1 MSKRSHEDSVF
12 SKTARFLE
20 ERTPSTPGNSI
31 SINELLSNSEEPEA
45 DHSETHNSTRKP
57 RNFIAAVACENCRL
71 KKTRC
76 DESRPKCG
84 LCKALNLECVYS
96 ERKLSKKDQSIG
108 MIISTLHRIETK
120 LENLP
125 SVISND
131 IRPITGHVLQ
141 AVEAIQVSAATA
153 GTPSARTSSHKL
165 SFSQNTSPAAMG
177 QIEVEAQ
184 ASVDGKEVI
193 SFSQHGVV
201 VWPGIISS
209 LPERFLVVYD
219 QLGKNYVLDVELER
233 SALPMWVNT
242 PLGLPSTGSWLEGLP
257 MALVKG
263 LCEAFFS
270 LFHPFTPFMDKHFF
284 FSLTLGAVINHGFS
298 TTIET
303 CLVLNVMALGC
314 LAVRAYEEADFPL
327 PGTLG
332 DRFERPAWYEVVMED
347 PPGLSFFNKARKR
360 MGFLMEKNN
369 LSSCQYYLLSAMYY
383 TQIIRPLDSGAM
395 LNRAAACLCFML
407 ANRDINYNEWEGDM
421 KSRVFWN
428 TVMYETIL
436 VQELDLPPSGLLSLE
451 DNVPI
456 PKFIPFKISSEIT
469 PLPDPDDSYYHQCH
483 FLAQIANRIILTRI
497 RHSLYLFSES
507 GTLPRPA
514 VSQELHNQ
522 VEEWRKNL
530 PPVIQFSAKDS
541 TTTSNDDISP
551 SITPN
556 APRTPT
562 SLAMLVADS
571 MLRARYRICKFHI
584 GRPYLYKA
592 LRTPNLLT
600 EDDFEQIRS
609 GLRFAM
615 DWPMIRGVFRQ
626 MRSCVPI
633 RFAFCS
639 QFFGQLLIFHCI
651 SNSPDPRLRAT
662 LPSGWERWYREMV
675 EFLEYCAAFSPAI
688 SRDVGLIQLL

>member
-1 MSKRSHEDSVF
+1 MSKRPHEDSVF
-12 SKTARFLE
+12 SKTANFLE
-20 ERTPSTPGNSI
+20 RSASTPGNSI
-31 SINELLSNSEEPEA
+31 SINELLSNSEEAEA
-45 DHSETHNSTRKP
+45 DHSETHARKP
-57 RNFIAAVACENCRL
+57 RNFIASVACENCRL

-141 AVEAIQVSAATA
+141 AVEAIQASASTTAA
-153 GTPSARTSSHKL
+153 GTPSARTSSHKFSL
-165 SFSQNTSPAAMG
+165 SQNTSPAATNLL
-177 QIEVEAQ
+177 EAETQ
-184 ASVDGKEVI
+184 GSADGKEII

-201 VWPGIISS
+201 VWPGIIER
-209 LPERFLVVYD
+209 LPHDFLSVYE
-219 QLGKNYVLDVELER
+219 QIGRNYVLDVELER
-233 SALPMWVNT
+233 PPLPMWVNS
-242 PLGLPSTGSWLEGLP
+242 PFGLPNTGNWLEELP
-257 MALVKG
+257 FALVKG

-284 FSLTLGAVINHGFS
+284 FSLTLGTVIKHGFS

-327 PGTLG
+327 PGTMG
-332 DRFERPAWYEVVMED
+332 DHFERPAWFEAVLED
-347 PPGLSFFNKARKR
+347 PPGLSFFNEARKR

-395 LNRAAACLCFML
+395 LNRAATCLCFML

-456 PKFIPFKISSEIT
+456 PKFIPFKLSSEIT
-469 PLPDPDDSYYHQCH
+469 RLPDPDESYYHQ
-483 FLAQIANRIILTRI
+483 
-497 RHSLYLFSES
+497 SES
-507 GTLPRPA
+507 GNLPRPA
-514 VSQELHNQ
+514 VSIELHKQ

-530 PPVIQFSAKDS
+530 PSVIQFSEKNSD
-541 TTTSNDDISP
+541 TTLNDDRSP
-551 SITPN
+551 SISGT
-556 APRTPT
+556 PRTPT
-562 SLAMLVADS
+562 SLAVLVADS

-600 EDDFEQIRS
+600 DEDYEQIRS

-615 DWPMIRGVFRQ
+615 DWPMIRGVFRL
-626 MRSCVPI
+626 MRSCIPI

-639 QFFGQLLIFHCI
+639 QFFGQLLIFHGI
-651 SNSPDPRLRAT
+651 ANSDEPRLRAT
-662 LPSGWERWYREMV
+662 LPPGWERWYDEMV
-675 EFLEYCAAFSPAI
+675 EFLEYCSAYSPAI
-688 SRDVGLIQLL
+688 SRDMDLVRLL

>member
-1 MSKRSHEDSVF
+1 MSKRPHEDSVF
-12 SKTARFLE
+12 QKTANFLE
-20 ERTPSTPGNSI
+20 RSASTPGNSI
-31 SINELLSNSEEPEA
+31 SINELLSNSEEPDA
-45 DHSETHNSTRKP
+45 DQSETHARKP
-57 RNFIAAVACENCRL
+57 RNYIASVACENCRL

-141 AVEAIQVSAATA
+141 AVEAIHVSASTTAA
-153 GTPSARTSSHKL
+153 GTPSARTSSHKF
-165 SFSQNTSPAAMG
+165 SISQNTSPAATG
-177 QIEVEAQ
+177 LLEAETQ
-184 ASVDGKEVI
+184 GPADGREVI

-201 VWPGIISS
+201 VWPGMIDH
-209 LPERFLVVYD
+209 LPDRFWQVYD
-219 QLGKNYVLDVELER
+219 QIGRNYVLDVEMER
-233 SALPMWVNT
+233 PPLPMWVSS
-242 PLGLPSTGSWLEGLP
+242 PFGLPNTGNWLEELP
-257 MALVKG
+257 FALVKG

-284 FSLTLGAVINHGFS
+284 FSLTLGTVIKHGFS

-327 PGTLG
+327 PGTIG
-332 DRFERPAWYEVVMED
+332 DHFERPAWFEAVLED
-347 PPGLSFFNKARKR
+347 PPGLSFFNEARKR

-456 PKFIPFKISSEIT
+456 PKFIPFKLSSEIT
-469 PLPDPDDSYYHQCH
+469 PMPDPDDSYYHQCH

-514 VSQELHNQ
+514 ISIELHKQ

-530 PPVIQFSAKDS
+530 PSAIQFSEKNSD
-541 TTTSNDDISP
+541 TTLNDDRSP
-551 SITPN
+551 SISGT
-556 APRTPT
+556 ARTPT
-562 SLAMLVADS
+562 SLAVLVADS

-592 LRTPNLLT
+592 LRTPALLT
-600 EDDFEQIRS
+600 DEDYEQIRS

-615 DWPMIRGVFRQ
+615 DWPMIRGVFRL
-626 MRSCVPI
+626 MRSCIPI

-639 QFFGQLLIFHCI
+639 QY
-651 SNSPDPRLRAT
+651 A
-662 LPSGWERWYREMV
+662 LP
-675 EFLEYCAAFSPAI
+675 FLPLSSVLEN
-688 SRDVGLIQLL
+688 